1 MGLFERRSSKAG
13 LEDIERSDA
22 SRRPDSGTPP
32 PLPSAADA
40 PVRAG
45 EASESS
51 LSFANRM
58 LASKHTSKASALKN
72 DPHSSSHHPFAF
84 IPHSSGN
91 SKASSTKTS
100 SSSLQALN
108 EGSVTDGSNR
118 FDHYSYSSSPF
129 GRRLSQQ
136 LEHNQRPLAPTTQ
149 SINTSADLPVYPDQS
164 YAVLQSQVYP
174 PPYIPFLRGRSS
186 YPSHVEHTR
195 QYDHSLS
202 FGART
207 VEHTS
212 ISSPGLFAS
221 RSARTSPSVG
231 SDDEAFTFSPFLHPT
246 HLQPPKE

>member
-22 SRRPDSGTPP
+22 PRRPDSGTPPP

-45 EASESS
+45 EPSESS

-58 LASKHTSKASALKN
+58 LASKHTSKLKN
-72 DPHSSSHHPFAF
+72 DSHSSSHHPFAF
-84 IPHSSGN
+84 IPHSASN
-91 SKASSTKTS
+91 SRGSSTKTS

-108 EGSVTDGSNR
+108 EDSVTDGSNR

-129 GRRLSQQ
+129 GRRLSQK

-174 PPYIPFLRGRSS
+174 PPYKPFLRGRSS
-186 YPSHVEHTR
+186 YPSHLEYPR

-202 FGART
+202 FGAQT
-207 VEHTS
+207 VDNTPV
-212 ISSPGLFAS
+212 SSPGLFAA
-221 RSARTSPSVG
+221 RSARTSPSIG
-231 SDDEAFTFSPFLHPT
+231 SDDETFAFSPSLHPT